1 MTGMSP
7 SLCDRTRALLSERL
21 DVAMSEVERRRVGRH
36 TSSCPACRAFEE
48 QTRWLSDELRA
59 APLEALPRPVVVS
72 PARARRLSSRTLGN
86 VASAAALLVVVVG
99 GFVVGTDASVEQ
111 PSELGITSGAGAESA
126 VSDPLRA
133 LRVDA
138 LRAGELPILPETGP
152 SPAVKPARPVVD
164 G

>member
-86 VASAAALLVVVVG
+86 VPSAAALLVVVVG
-99 GFVVGTDASVEQ
+99 GVLLGTDASVEQ

-126 VSDPLRA
+126 VGDPLRA

>member
-21 DVAMSEVERRRVGRH
+21 DGAISEVERRRVARH
-36 TSSCPACRAFEE
+36 TSTCPACRAFEE
-48 QTRWLSDELRA
+48 RPLAGGRDAGRA
-59 APLEALPRPVVVS
+59 ARGAPPTRRRLPS
-72 PARARRLSSRTLGN
+72 RARRLSSRTLGN
-86 VASAAALLVVVVG
+86 AASAAALLVVVVG
-99 GFVVGTDASVEQ
+99 GFVVGTDGGGPNAPGSRRRRRVR
-111 PSELGITSGAGAESA
+111 L
-126 VSDPLRA
+126 SDPLRA

-152 SPAVKPARPVVD
+152 EPAVKPARPVD

>member
-21 DVAMSEVERRRVGRH
+21 DGAISEVERRRVARH
-36 TSSCPACRAFEE
+36 TSTCAACRAFEE
-48 QTRWLSDELRA
+48 RTRWLADELRA
-59 APLEALPRPVVVS
+59 APLEALPRPVVVLPS
-72 PARARRLSSRTLGN
+72 RARRLSSRTLGN
-86 VASAAALLVVVVG
+86 AASAAALLVVVVG
-99 GFVVGTDASVEQ
+99 GFVVGTDASVE
-111 PSELGITSGAGAESA
+111 PPNELGVTSGAGAEYA
-126 VSDPLRA
+126 LSDPLRA

-152 SPAVKPARPVVD
+152 APAVKPARPVD